1 MPEALAQDTF
11 VRSYRDRGYRHVALV
26 RHVGTL
32 LAFALDDQRQVV
44 YSALDPTRGE
54 RDAAGWA
61 DEPKPLRFPERDRD
75 RQGSAPLSRPCCRR
89 SARARAQRSR
99 IGACCQTRTPISSC
113 RRRHG

>member
-11 VRSYRDRGYRHVALV
+11 IRSYADRGYRHVALV
-26 RHVGTL
+26 RHIGTL

-61 DEPKPLRFPERDRD
+61 DEPKPLRFPSELAIAGFGAAEQTVLPAIRKSTRKAVADR
-75 RQGSAPLSRPCCRR
+75 SLLSEED
-89 SARARAQRSR
+89 
-99 IGACCQTRTPISSC
+99 TDF
-113 RRRHG
+113 